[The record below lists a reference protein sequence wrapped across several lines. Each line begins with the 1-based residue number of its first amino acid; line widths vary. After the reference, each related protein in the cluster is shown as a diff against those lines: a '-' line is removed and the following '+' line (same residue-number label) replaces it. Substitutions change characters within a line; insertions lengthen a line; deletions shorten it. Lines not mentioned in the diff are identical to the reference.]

1 MCESLVIAAERYL
14 VAHNIHII
22 RLVLNPTSAED
33 AGVIQFSPVY
43 LVSACTFFLS
53 SVFPFWASV
62 DAINK
67 AILGS

>member
-43 LVSACTFFLS
+43 LVSACTFFYPQSLLS
-53 SVFPFWASV
+53 EPSWMLSTKLF
-62 DAINK
+62 
-67 AILGS
+67 